1 MKRPQDFFK
10 SLYVVMIWI
19 TTCYMVI
26 GMVMFRFAGKWLAS
40 PALGS
45 AGVLMKKIC
54 YGLVLPGLLVTEILY
69 IHVS

>member
-1 MKRPQDFFK
+1 MDAVKDTSRPSQLDNH
-10 SLYVVMIWI
+10 
-19 TTCYMVI
+19 VI
-26 GMVMFRFAGKWLAS
+26 YGS
-40 PALGS
+40 PAALGS